1 MIAES
6 DLLMDSKYSVMNH
19 RKKPKS
25 YLHAPWWRKPRA
37 VRSSKLLSFMDNNL
51 VQFLFGLFIIAL
63 LTQAADNLD
72 HLHFKLVVKT
82 IGYGIFFYL
91 GTPFI
96 LHWLA
101 DVSSVQLTSIKLSIT
116 ILVVGVYSYVFWDS
130 YFSYKQMLGE
140 LLFSVSQM

>member
-1 MIAES
+1 
-6 DLLMDSKYSVMNH
+6 
-19 RKKPKS
+19 
-25 YLHAPWWRKPRA
+25 
-37 VRSSKLLSFMDNNL
+37 MDNNL